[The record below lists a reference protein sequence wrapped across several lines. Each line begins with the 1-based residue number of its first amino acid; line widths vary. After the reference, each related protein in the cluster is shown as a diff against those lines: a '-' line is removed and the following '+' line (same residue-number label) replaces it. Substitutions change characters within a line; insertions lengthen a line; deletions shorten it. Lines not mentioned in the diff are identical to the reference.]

1 MAKPAN
7 KMSRTFRLSRNVIAL
22 METYARENEITNT
35 EVVEIAIKRL
45 CRESQKPA
53 TQHDIEELRNMLTA
67 SHIAT
72 LNAIREQ
79 PVAALATTQEEKR
92 GLWRRLVDAVKDA

>member
-1 MAKPAN
+1 MAKSAN

-45 CRESQKPA
+45 CRESQQPA
-53 TQHDIEELRNMLTA
+53 TQHDIEELRNLLTA

-79 PVAALATTQEEKR
+79 PITAIAAPEEKR
-92 GLWRRLVDAVKDA
+92 GLWRRLVDAIKDE